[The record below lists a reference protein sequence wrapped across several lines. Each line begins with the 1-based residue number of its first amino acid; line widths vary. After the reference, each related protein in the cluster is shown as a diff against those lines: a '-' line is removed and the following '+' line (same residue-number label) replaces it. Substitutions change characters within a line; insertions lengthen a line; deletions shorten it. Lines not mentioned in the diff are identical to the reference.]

1 MIDRLTDNHPLDTLM
16 LLGQA
21 QERCGDL
28 EASLA
33 AFRRTA
39 DLYRELVGKQQQ
51 QITDQIRYRFGE
63 RLRESRARA
72 TALVR
77 AAPIS
82 HAKCKAQ
89 AGHPLTE

>member
-1 MIDRLTDNHPLDTLM
+1 VIDRLTDNHPLDTLM

-28 EASLA
+28 QASLA

-72 TALVR
+72 TPLGSRSTHFTCKVQSTSR
-77 AAPIS
+77 APAN
-82 HAKCKAQ
+82 
-89 AGHPLTE
+89 